1 MTVQDTGKKQK
12 IMSVNTIETSKTK
25 ISSSQKQENLL
36 AAEFEASKNT
46 YFGSRKLREQA
57 MESFSKQ
64 GFPNRKSEEYKY
76 VNIDLFLKDGFAS
89 AGDKTITYEE
99 IEHLN
104 FLKNTITVVIENG
117 RFAPELSTEE
127 NLPAGITICS
137 ISEASKKHTTVFENN
152 YSKVVDINA
161 DPFIALN
168 TAMATDGVFIYVE
181 KNVII
186 GMPIHIIHI
195 STANKNTIIHPRN
208 LVIVEE
214 KAQVKI
220 IESFE
225 TVDSTAKTFNN
236 ALTEIVVNASAIVDH
251 YKIQNESEWGYLV
264 NTTHAIQKQYSVFST
279 YTFTLSGSLVR
290 NNLNIIL
297 DAKDI
302 ENHLNGLYLTRGTQV
317 VDNHTLVDHR
327 MPNCNSNELY
337 KGIIDDK
344 SSATF
349 NGKIFVRKDAQK
361 TNAFQSNKNIL
372 LSDDGTINTK
382 PQLEIYADD
391 VKCSHG
397 TSTGKLD
404 EEKVFYL
411 RARGLSE
418 SSAKKLL
425 MHAFASEVTNLIK
438 IEELREYIEARI
450 AERFE

>member
-1 MTVQDTGKKQK
+1 
-12 IMSVNTIETSKTK
+12 MSVNTIETNKTK

-36 AAEFEASKNT
+36 VSEFESLKKKL
-46 YFGSRKLREQA
+46 FGNNKLRTQA
-57 MESFSKQ
+57 IESFSRQ

-76 VNIDLFLKDGFAS
+76 INIELILKDGFAS
-89 AGDKTITYEE
+89 PDDKTITYEQ

-104 FLKNTITVVIENG
+104 FLKDAITIVIVNG
-117 RFAPELSTEE
+117 RFIPELSQTTD
-127 NLPAGITICS
+127 LPKGLTLCS
-137 ISEASKKHTTVFENN
+137 MAEASKKHASAFESN

-168 TAMATDGVFIYVE
+168 TAIAQDGVFISVE
-181 KNVII
+181 KNAVIET
-186 GMPIHIIHI
+186 PIHVIHV
-195 STANKNTIIHPRN
+195 STANNDCMIHPRN
-208 LVIVEE
+208 LIIVEE
-214 KAQVKI
+214 RAQAKI
-220 IESFE
+220 IESYE
-225 TVDSTAKTFNN
+225 TIDSTAKTFNN
-236 ALTEIVVNASAIVDH
+236 ALTEIVINANAIVDH
-251 YKIQNESEWGYLV
+251 YKIQDESDWGYLV

-279 YTFTLSGSLVR
+279 HTFTLSGSLVR

-302 ENHLNGLYLTRGTQV
+302 ENHLNGLYLTRGHQV

-337 KGIIDDK
+337 KGIIDEK

-425 MHAFASEVTNLIK
+425 MHAFASEVTDLIK
-438 IEELREYIEARI
+438 IEELREYVEARI